1 MIDMMIESLE
11 LDNFKSFGNKRK
23 ILFRKGFTVIS
34 GPNGSGKSNI
44 GDSMLFVLGVRSSKA
59 VRADRLADLIHKASS
74 PNRQR
79 DTCKVTITFNSENPE
94 LSEDEKRIRLTREL
108 ISDTESYHSNY
119 YINGERVRHSDVE
132 RLLDSLH
139 IYLDSYSFVL
149 QGDINNIIKMSGIER
164 RKLLES
170 ISGIESFDVQIDK
183 AKSDIEAISGNLT
196 KLEIMHE
203 EAQRR
208 LEELRIDKE
217 NAETFNSYSQRI
229 KDMRATLLGY
239 DLNRLNRDVESV
251 ETQISSLTSEID
263 TLNLENSGL
272 QEDVESKRS
281 TLKKLEEERE
291 AISGSELGEI
301 RQHIADLRVK
311 IAEFRMKK
319 DDRGEQIHN
328 LQEEVSSR
336 DSQSEE
342 IRKTISSK
350 SDALESRE
358 SELMRIQD
366 EMRRIEEQLSKM
378 RIEFSDST
386 KSAKKFQERL
396 VEIDASIDNIN
407 SQNDAVREKYNELIQ
422 EKSKIMTELVSREEK
437 RKDLEFQIKDAQWRL
452 KDISGTDQ
460 TKRKTLQD
468 LRKQYYEVKN
478 ELEENQKAKE
488 AAKDRLSILSREY
501 DKLTMSMQGS
511 RGAGSRTLSSIINA
525 RNQNMI
531 DGIHGP
537 IRDLI
542 SFDEKYR
549 SAVESTAGGRLNAVV
564 VENDQ
569 VAQECLEYLRKEK
582 IGKLTFLPLNKLS
595 TGRPRGKAIIVHGSD
610 GSLGYVFEHIS
621 YESVYEAAVWYA
633 FQDTVIV
640 DTVQTAR
647 KYMVG
652 VRLVTLGGDI
662 FEASGAITGGY
673 NEARKSN
680 AATESKLS
688 QLSSEINGL
697 NEELSIL
704 NPKIEDGK
712 HLVDQLTTEMTELS
726 KEEGSK
732 TKEIDQLREI
742 AEKAERQI
750 EGVDSQVAESEES
763 LRKTENHLKALNEE
777 MLENGDKIDQ
787 LSKEKSEIH
796 EKLKSLSPETVELQ
810 SDLERT
816 YASLRTDEQS
826 MLDGIS
832 STRSDLKHM
841 EGDLQENAKLIGNST
856 NQIVQ
861 LKDEVNVLQDRISEQ
876 NTELEKYRKI
886 EEEMDQKT
894 KEQTEKIH
902 AIENEVERISGRME
916 GNKSLVSTK
925 HDVIITLSSRLET
938 YRTKI
943 TEIEEQLAETGGTA
957 IQEKLSIT
965 EIKGTISDLEN
976 RIEQLGPINHKAITE
991 FDEVSVEC
999 SNISEEMT
1007 RLKEEKKSLED
1018 LTEKLNEQKKTIFLN
1033 LYHAINQHMN
1043 EIYATLS
1050 AGGEAQLVLSDELDP
1065 LNAEVS
1071 IRARPKGRN
1080 FSKLHSLSGGE
1091 KSLTAL
1097 SFIMAVQRINPSPI
1111 YYLDEVDMF
1120 LDGANVERIGKMFK
1134 SNSSTS
1140 QILVVSLRKAMLKYA
1155 ENIIGVTSFD
1165 EENTEVFE
1173 KSLGTEPEVF

>member
-1 MIDMMIESLE
+1 MINMMIESLE

-59 VRADRLADLIHKASS
+59 VRADRLADLIHKAST

-79 DTCKVTITFNSENPE
+79 NHCRVTITFNSENPE

-119 YINGERVRHSDVE
+119 YINGERVKHSDVE
-132 RLLDSLH
+132 VLLDSLH

-149 QGDINNIIKMSGIER
+149 QGDINNIIKMSGVER

-183 AKSDIEAISGNLT
+183 AKSDIEGISGNLT

-203 EAQRR
+203 EGQRR

-217 NAETFNSYSQRI
+217 NAETYNSYSQRI
-229 KDMRATLLGY
+229 RDLRATLLGY
-239 DLNRLNRDVESV
+239 ELNRLNRDIASV
-251 ETQISSLTSEID
+251 ETQINNLTSEID
-263 TLNLENSGL
+263 TLNLENSRL
-272 QEDVESKRS
+272 LEEIESKRT
-281 TLKKLEEERE
+281 TLKRLEQERE

-311 IAEFRMKK
+311 IAEYKMKK
-319 DDRGEQIHN
+319 DDKAERINSLE
-328 LQEEVSSR
+328 
-336 DSQSEE
+336 SEITE
-342 IRKTISSK
+342 KELESENTRKTIST
-350 SDALESRE
+350 DGEELEAKE
-358 SELMRIQD
+358 SELLKTQN
-366 EMRRIEEQLSKM
+366 EMAGIEQQLSRM
-378 RIEFSDST
+378 RSEFSDST
-386 KSAKKFQERL
+386 KSAKKLQERL
-396 VEIDASIDNIN
+396 VEIDSSIDAVTAE
-407 SQNDAVREKYNELIQ
+407 NDQVKEKYNLLSQ
-422 EKSKIMTELVSREEK
+422 EKSKIMAELVSREEK

-460 TKRKTLQD
+460 TKRRGLED
-468 LRKQYYEVKN
+468 LRKQYYEAKN
-478 ELEENQKAKE
+478 ELEDNQKAKE
-488 AAKDRLSILSREY
+488 AARDKLSALSREY
-501 DKLTMSMQGS
+501 DKLSISIQGS
-511 RGAGSRTLSSIINA
+511 RGGGSRTLSAIINA
-525 RNQNMI
+525 RNQNVI

-549 SAVESTAGGRLNAVV
+549 NAVESTAGGRLNAVV
-564 VENDQ
+564 VEDDQ
-569 VAQECLEYLRKEK
+569 VAQECLEYLRRER
-582 IGKLTFLPLNKLS
+582 IGKLTFLPLNKIS
-595 TGRPRGKAIIVHGSD
+595 TGRPRGKAIIVHGSE
-610 GSLGYVFEHIS
+610 GSQGYVFEHIKAES
-621 YESVYEAAVWYA
+621 IYESAVWYA

-652 VRLVTLGGDI
+652 VRLVTLAGDI

-673 NEARKSN
+673 TEAKKSS
-680 AATESKLS
+680 AASESRLS

-704 NPKIEDGK
+704 NVKIEDGK
-712 HLVDQLTTEMTELS
+712 RLVDQLTNELTDLS

-742 AEKAERQI
+742 AEKAENQI
-750 EGVDSQVAESEES
+750 KEVDQKISESEES
-763 LRKTENHLKALNEE
+763 LRRTENHMKSLNETI
-777 MLENGDKIDQ
+777 LENGDRIDQ

-796 EKLKSLSPETVELQ
+796 EKLKSLSPETMELQ
-810 SDLERT
+810 NDLERN
-816 YASLRTDEQS
+816 YSSLRVDEQQI
-826 MLDGIS
+826 LERIS
-832 STRSDLKHM
+832 SIRSDLKHM
-841 EGDLQENAKLIGNST
+841 DRTLQENSRFIEANRKEKELLQGEISG
-856 NQIVQ
+856 
-861 LKDEVNVLQDRISEQ
+861 LQDQISGQ
-876 NTELEKYRKI
+876 NSELDKYRKM

-894 KEQTEKIH
+894 REQTEKIH
-902 AIENEVERISGRME
+902 SIENEIEKLNGRVES
-916 GNKSLVSTK
+916 NKSLVSTK

-943 TEIEEQLAETGGTA
+943 AETEEMLAETGGTA
-957 IQEKLSIT
+957 IEEKLSVT
-965 EIKGTISDLEN
+965 EIKATIGDLEGK
-976 RIEQLGPINHKAITE
+976 IEQLGPINHKAITE

-999 SNISEEMT
+999 SNISSEIS
-1007 RLKEEKKSLED
+1007 RLREEKKSLED
-1018 LTEKLNEQKKTIFLN
+1018 LTDRLNEQKKTIFLN
-1033 LYHAINQHMN
+1033 LYHSINEHMN

-1050 AGGEAQLVLSDELDP
+1050 AGGEAQLVLSDEEDP

-1071 IRARPKGRN
+1071 IRARPKGSN
-1080 FSKLHSLSGGE
+1080 FSKLHALSGGE